1 LKRHF
6 LESRTYQDFVYQQRY
21 NSHFLS
27 SGIADIS
34 PFAMPLFNPLPN
46 HSQLPPKRSRP
57 FRRRSPLILFLL
69 LFLWS
74 IVLGWGLAQATTPPH
89 AASPSIVAQANT
101 AQANSAAIGTVDPV
115 PQQFQSGQRF
125 YLENCATCHLG
136 LPPAVMPT
144 QTWRDLLQDSQ
155 HYGTQITPLQQPAL
169 DLVWNYISTYSR
181 PIAKNETVPY
191 RLPRSRY
198 FKALHPKVQF
208 SEPVTL
214 QSCLACHPAAR
225 QFDYR
230 SLTPEW
236 ENAP

>member
-1 LKRHF
+1 MPP
-6 LESRTYQDFVYQQRY
+6 S
-21 NSHFLS
+21 NLS
-27 SGIADIS
+27 TPA
-34 PFAMPLFNPLPN
+34 
-46 HSQLPPKRSRP
+46 QPPHRRSRP

-74 IVLGWGLAQATTPPH
+74 IVLGWGFAQATTPPN
-89 AASPSIVAQANT
+89 PVNPGVVAQAT
-101 AQANSAAIGTVDPV
+101 SEAIGTVDPV
-115 PQQFQSGQRF
+115 PQRLQAGQRF
-125 YLENCATCHLG
+125 YLENCATCHLA

-181 PIAKNETVPY
+181 SIAKNETVPY
-191 RLPRSRY
+191 RLQRSRY

-208 SEPVTL
+208 SEPITL
-214 QSCLACHPAAR
+214 QSCLTCHPAAR
-225 QFDYR
+225 QFNYR
-230 SLTPEW
+230 MLAPEW